1 MWSGRRGVDRVV
13 DDGRS
18 GGGRMVVVD
27 VAGCMNAHIPQ
38 RGEGQGDSDLV
49 MQPARVGW
57 EGDAV
62 VVEVEVA
69 SWRWKQEKLNR
80 HTGDWSHYKSHIFEL
95 AITFL
100 ILSQKLCF

>member
-38 RGEGQGDSDLV
+38 RGEGQGDS
-49 MQPARVGW
+49 GW

-62 VVEVEVA
+62 VVEIEVA
-69 SWRWKQEKLNR
+69 SWRWKREKLDC

-95 AITFL
+95 GITLL
-100 ILSQKLCF
+100 ILNQKLCF